1 MRAQMKVTRVDGA
14 RSDASFAVDFVMKYG
29 PIGWLMGAVM
39 MKPMMRGITRDVL
52 RGLAFHV
59 VTGNTVG
66 SEMPSAEA
74 LAAAVA

>member
-1 MRAQMKVTRVDGA
+1 M
-14 RSDASFAVDFVMKYG
+14 DFVVKYG
-29 PIGWLMGAVM
+29 PIGWLMGTMM
-39 MKPMMRGITRDVL
+39 MKPMMKGITRDVM

-74 LAAAVA
+74 LAVAVA